1 MVWQR
6 TLSDRRLRKI
16 AVGFLIFGLVLLLPQ
31 PEGLSAEAQRT
42 IALLVIVIYFWV
54 TEVFPLPVT
63 ALAAGAG
70 LVLLRIHEDPN
81 RAFAPYAEDTV
92 FFILGS
98 LILAEA
104 IGKSGADKAI
114 ASSILRRIGRNKDL
128 LLLGIIAITS
138 FFAMLISDHAVAAI
152 MLTIVLA
159 IIRNMDLRKDVELRR
174 ALLMAVAFGAN
185 ISGLATPSGGARN
198 AVAIGYMRD
207 LFDPPVI
214 VSYLQWM
221 VMAVPI
227 TLILIPVLYILLK
240 IVFRVRSGP
249 LDVMR
254 MPDVP
259 LGRHHAIPVSIL
271 LATVVLWVTLGTTLG
286 LGVIAIIGAS
296 FMFAFNVL
304 DWEDARRGIPW
315 GVPFIYGAALA
326 LGRTL
331 QSTGAAQWIAE
342 GFFGAVPLR
351 GELLILGAILLLTV
365 LATNFMSDGA
375 AVAVVAPFSLALAA
389 TADVDIAKAGVL
401 TAVASAFS
409 FILVIGTPPN
419 IMVYSSGFLRNRDF
433 FRIGVPMTIVSA
445 AVALFV
451 SQVWWP
457 VALSWFG

>member
-6 TLSDRRLRKI
+6 LLVDRRLRKI
-16 AVGFLIFGLVLLLPQ
+16 GIGFLIFGLILILPA
-31 PEGLSAEAQRT
+31 PAGLSVEAQRT
-42 IALLVIVIYFWV
+42 IALLTIVIYFWV

-81 RAFAPYAEDTV
+81 VAFAPYAEDTV

-104 IGKSGADKAI
+104 IGKSGADRAI
-114 ASSILRRIGRNKDL
+114 ASSLIRRIGRNKDL
-128 LLLGIIAITS
+128 LLLGIITITS

-159 IIRNMDLRKDVELRR
+159 IIRNMDFRKDVEMRR

-185 ISGLATPSGGARN
+185 IAGLATPSGGARN

-207 LFDPPVI
+207 LYGVQ
-214 VSYLQWM
+214 VSYLKWM

-227 TLILIPVLYILLK
+227 TLLLIPVVYVLIKL
-240 IVFRVRSGP
+240 VFRVKGGK
-249 LDVMR
+249 LDSLR
-254 MPDVP
+254 MPHTP
-259 LGRHHAIPVSIL
+259 LERHHAVPVSIL
-271 LATVVLWVTLGTTLG
+271 LATVLLWVTLGTTLG
-286 LGVIAIIGAS
+286 LGVIAIVGAS

-326 LGRTL
+326 LGRTM
-331 QSTGAAQWIAE
+331 QSTGAAEWIAE
-342 GFFGAVPLR
+342 GFFGLVPVR
-351 GELLILGAILLLTV
+351 GEVLILASILLLTL

-375 AVAVVAPFSLALAA
+375 AVAVVAPFSLALAS
-389 TADVDIAKAGVL
+389 TAGVDIAKAGVL

-419 IMVYSSGFLRNRDF
+419 IMVYSSGFLRNKDF
-433 FRIGVPMTIVSA
+433 FRIGVPMTAVA
-445 AVALFV
+445 AVVALFV

-457 VALSWFG
+457 LVLG